1 VPLTPETAW
10 EQARG
15 AWPAFA
21 VDKRDFVKL
30 LRGRDDLTALH
41 LGDLYL
47 AFACA
52 KGDRAALKAFELV
65 LRPLVNDAVGRA
77 LQKEPAFVEDVLQ
90 ALHERLLVT
99 DAKGHARILDFSG
112 TGSLAGWLRQAAVRT
127 ALNMQK
133 SSRRDAPLD
142 EAVQEG
148 LVGASDDPELEVLK
162 RRCRKE
168 LKSAIQGALKA
179 LEPGERELLR
189 LNLLESES
197 IDKLA
202 ERLNVSRATAAR
214 RLIAVRAR
222 LLELTRAQLR
232 ERLDWTDRQLNSVVG
247 LVRSQLD
254 LSLYQHLK

>member
-1 VPLTPETAW
+1 MTPDAAW
-10 EQARG
+10 DQART
-15 AWPAFA
+15 AWPAIA
-21 VDKRDFVKL
+21 VDKRDFLKL
-30 LRGRDDLTALH
+30 LRGREDLAALH

-52 KGDRAALKAFELV
+52 KGDRAALKSFEQL
-65 LRPLVNDAVGRA
+65 LRPLVADAVGRA

-90 ALHERLLVT
+90 ALRERLLVA
-99 DAKGHARILDFSG
+99 DAKGHPRILDFAG
-112 TGSLAGWLRQAAVRT
+112 TGSLAGWLRQAAMRT
-127 ALNMQK
+127 ALNLQK

-142 EAVQEG
+142 EAVEER
-148 LVGASDDPELEVLK
+148 LVGESDDPELEALK

-168 LKSAIQGALKA
+168 LKGAIQAALKA
-179 LEPGERELLR
+179 LEPAERELLR

-202 ERLNVSRATAAR
+202 ARLNVSRATAAR
-214 RLIAVRAR
+214 RLVAVRAR